1 MSKNT
6 TNNLAA
12 AITLILLAPLI
23 TEVLP
28 GATRFSSLFVFPV
41 QICVW
46 GSGALLIRYVI
57 RRWQLGWKS
66 MLLLGLALSMA
77 EEFLI
82 QQTSIAPLVI
92 HLKGATYA
100 RALGINYVYLL
111 WALIYESVSVVM
123 LPVYL
128 TELIFPDR
136 KKDVWISK
144 GGVMLFSVLFLLGSF
159 VAWFTWTQIARIKVF
174 HVPAYTPTFPL
185 VALAVIVIVF
195 LIFWATKKSAAKSF
209 QEKLKMPA
217 RGILMTS
224 GAIWSIL
231 LYGLVVL
238 AFGIQPSFPPL
249 IAIAVGLILAITP
262 IYFLPRGSG
271 DPGWNGRHVFAV
283 IFGVMLGSML
293 ISFLG
298 FIDAAPKDLYFKIVI
313 DLIALFFLMILGLK
327 LKRTYAKDSG
337 IAKDKNDSII
347 QTNALSEKRV
357 TLKTTERD

>member
-6 TNNLAA
+6 TNNLAP

-209 QEKLKMPA
+209 QKKIEDACTWNSDSVRRAMVH
-217 RGILMTS
+217 
-224 GAIWSIL
+224 
-231 LYGLVVL
+231 LVVW
-238 AFGIQPSFPPL
+238 AGSSGIWNTTVVSSANCHSCWFNFSGNANL
-249 IAIAVGLILAITP
+249 FFTP
-262 IYFLPRGSG
+262 VVHRSG
-271 DPGWNGRHVFAV
+271 VEWPACICCHFWCNAGIDAH
-283 IFGVMLGSML
+283 L
-293 ISFLG
+293 ISW
-298 FIDAAPKDLYFKIVI
+298 IY
-313 DLIALFFLMILGLK
+313 
-327 LKRTYAKDSG
+327 
-337 IAKDKNDSII
+337 
-347 QTNALSEKRV
+347 
-357 TLKTTERD
+357 